1 MPTKGVQMLT
11 CYMTDQA
18 GAITQI
24 DEPQPGAW
32 INLVEPTEAEIA
44 WLQDTVGVL
53 PEFVRSALDEEET
66 SHIDFDDDVR
76 QTLIIV
82 DYPCAEDAEDMQ
94 DPTMLQYTTMPVSFF
109 SLAESNL
116 VVTLSLQRNPIVE
129 DMAAGRVRGLNT
141 RLRTRFL
148 LQMLL
153 RISQSYLVH
162 LRRVDALSTKTEA
175 RLYGSMRN
183 EELLQML
190 SLEKS
195 LVYFSTSLK
204 SAEVT
209 LNKIQHGH
217 LITLYEDDR
226 DLMEDVMIEVHQAQ
240 EMCNIYSN
248 ILSGT
253 MDAYASVISNNLN
266 IVMKVL
272 TVITIVMAIP
282 NMIFGF
288 YGMNVELPFAGV
300 PVVSSWV
307 FPLIITAIAC
317 LVAVQIFKKKGLWR

>member
-1 MPTKGVQMLT
+1 MVE
-11 CYMTDQA
+11 CFMTTDDGTA
-18 GAITQI
+18 TNKIET
-24 DEPQPGAW
+24 PQPGCW
-32 INLVEPTEAEIA
+32 INVVNPSPDEAA
-44 WLQDTVGVL
+44 WLEQEVGIA

-66 SHIDFDDDVR
+66 SHIDYDEDVN
-76 QTLIIV
+76 QTLVIV
-82 DYPCAEDAEDMQ
+82 DYPSAEDVEDMQ
-94 DPTMLQYTTMPVSFF
+94 DPSMLQYTTLPISIIF
-109 SLAESNL
+109 LRNRNII
-116 VVTLSLQRNPIVE
+116 VTVSLQESPIVQ
-129 DMAAGRVRGLNT
+129 DMTNGRVRQVNT
-141 RLRTRFL
+141 RMRTRFL

-153 RISQSYLVH
+153 RISQSYLVC
-162 LRRVDALSTKTEA
+162 LRRIDRLSTKTEQ
-175 RLYGSMRN
+175 RLYGSKRN

-209 LNKIQHGH
+209 LNKIMQGH
-217 LITLYEDDR
+217 MITLYEEDQE
-226 DLMEDVMIEVHQAQ
+226 LMDDVMIEVHQAQ

-272 TVITIVMAIP
+272 TVLTIVMAIP

-288 YGMNVELPFAGV
+288 WGMNVDLPFAAS
-300 PVVSSWV
+300 PLFNTWV
-307 FPLIITAIAC
+307 FPLVLAVVLC
-317 LVAVQIFKKKGLWR
+317 LVCAYIFKRKGLWH

>member
-1 MPTKGVQMLT
+1 MIT
-11 CYMTDQA
+11 CYMTDIN
-18 GAITQI
+18 GALVTV
-24 DEPQPGAW
+24 DTPEAGAW
-32 INLVEPTEAEIA
+32 INVVSPTPEESA
-44 WLQDTVGVL
+44 WLEREIGVL

-66 SHIDFDDDVR
+66 SHIDYDDDVN
-76 QTLIIV
+76 QALIIV

-94 DPTMLQYTTMPVSFF
+94 DPAMLQYTTLPSSLF
-109 SLAESNL
+109 SLPANNL
-116 VVTLSLQRNPIVE
+116 VVTLSLQDNPIVT

-153 RISQSYLVH
+153 RVSQSYLIA
-162 LRRVDALSTKTEA
+162 LRRIDALSTKTEQ

-209 LNKIQHGH
+209 LNKIMHGH
-217 LITLYEDDR
+217 LITLYEDDQ
-226 DLMEDVMIEVHQAQ
+226 DLMDDVMIEVHQAQ

-272 TVITIVMAIP
+272 TVLTIVMAIP

-288 YGMNVELPFAGV
+288 WGMNVDLPFAAS
-300 PVVSSWV
+300 PLFNTWV
-307 FPLIITAIAC
+307 FPLVLAVVLC
-317 LVAVQIFKKKGLWR
+317 LVCAYIFKRKGLWH